1 MDIAFA
7 VGNLSQQTAHSLTFS
22 GDTLVALEDRVLDF
36 EKQKGSNFTKFSS
49 TLKTGLAQYDLET
62 LSDRK
67 PLELKRWVLV
77 ENT

>member
-22 GDTLVALEDRVLDF
+22 GDTLVALDF

-49 TLKTGLAQYDLET
+49 TYDFKNR
-62 LSDRK
+62 SGAI
-67 PLELKRWVLV
+67 
-77 ENT
+77 